1 MAGCQWEKLSVSK
14 QVINQQ
20 GKTIRW
26 VLSIAALVLAVLV
39 ATLAGWRHFQISRAA
54 AALPVNERMGGDFV
68 LPSSRGVPLDTRELR
83 GKVVLLNFGFASC
96 PDVCPTVLARLRQ
109 VLKEL
114 GPEASDTQVVFVSFD
129 PARDSLSLLK
139 GYVTHFH
146 PDIVAATGS
155 EAEVATVAKQY
166 GVVYMKEDTG
176 SAAGYAFAH
185 SDYIYLL
192 DAEGRLRKLY
202 DNQASATEM
211 ADDVRTLL
219 ATRAFF

>member
-1 MAGCQWEKLSVSK
+1 MS
-14 QVINQQ
+14 
-20 GKTIRW
+20 KTIGRA
-26 VLSIAALVLAVLV
+26 LSIAALMLAVLV
-39 ATLAGWRHFQISRAA
+39 AGVAGWRHVQMNRAA

-68 LPSSRGVPLDTRELR
+68 LSSTRGVPLDTRQLR

-114 GPEASDTQVVFVSFD
+114 GPDAAGTQVVFVSFD
-129 PARDSLSLLK
+129 PARDTLDQLK
-139 GYVTHFH
+139 GYVAHFH
-146 PDIVAATGS
+146 PDIIAATGTD
-155 EAEVATVAKQY
+155 AEIAAVAKQY

-192 DAEGRLRKLY
+192 DTDGRLRKLY
-202 DNQASATEM
+202 DNQAGSAEM
-211 ADDVRTLL
+211 AADVRTLL
-219 ATRAFF
+219 AVKSFF

>member
-1 MAGCQWEKLSVSK
+1 MSS
-14 QVINQQ
+14 QQ
-20 GKTIRW
+20 GIGRTIGRA
-26 VLSIAALVLAVLV
+26 LSIVALVLAVLV
-39 ATLAGWRHFQISRAA
+39 AALAGWRHLQLGRAA

-68 LPSSRGVPLDTRELR
+68 LPSTRGVPLDTRQLR

-114 GPEASDTQVVFVSFD
+114 GPDAAATQVVFVSFD

-139 GYVTHFH
+139 GYVEHFH
-146 PDIVAATGS
+146 PDILAVTGS
-155 EAEVATVAKQY
+155 DSEIAAVAKQY
-166 GVVYMKEDTG
+166 GVIYMKADTG
-176 SAAGYAFAH
+176 SAAGYGFAH

-192 DAEGRLRKLY
+192 DTEGRLRKLY

-211 ADDVRTLL
+211 AGDVRTLL

>member
-1 MAGCQWEKLSVSK
+1 MSS
-14 QVINQQ
+14 QQ
-20 GKTIRW
+20 GIGKTIGRA
-26 VLSIAALVLAVLV
+26 LSIVALVLAVLV
-39 ATLAGWRHFQISRAA
+39 AALAGWRHFQLSRAA

-68 LPSSRGVPLDTRELR
+68 LPSTRGVPLDTRQLR

-114 GPEASDTQVVFVSFD
+114 GPDAAATQVVFVSFD
-129 PARDSLSLLK
+129 PARDTLPLLK
-139 GYVTHFH
+139 GYVAHFH
-146 PDIVAATGS
+146 PDILAATGS
-155 EAEVATVAKQY
+155 DDEIATVAKQY

-192 DAEGRLRKLY
+192 DTQGRLRKLY

-211 ADDVRTLL
+211 AGDVRTLL